1 MAAPLIDVGFLRAFV
16 DREYHPREKERKERI
31 GWTLIGGSLVYV
43 VLSRNVKW
51 SNEIPR

>member
-16 DREYHPREKERKERI
+16 DMEYHPREREKERRGEE
-31 GWTLIGGSLVYV
+31 LIGGSLVYV